1 MQLMS
6 NNMSLIK
13 NTGCNLKGYGKGS
26 SYACS
31 PREDWH
37 FRGKGKRAIGS

>member
-1 MQLMS
+1 MQMTS
-6 NNMSLIK
+6 KNMGLIK
-13 NTGCNLKGYGKGS
+13 TSVCNLNGYGNGL

-37 FRGKGKRAIGS
+37 FRGNGKRAIGS